1 MTSVNKLLEY
11 HELLM
16 NYEDTSN
23 YEQYNLPTGY
33 HFDFYKNDK
42 DIVDWVNIH
51 FKAGEFIDYEDEIA
65 VFHDYYDHFEKEL
78 NKRCIFILNEENE
91 KIGTGTISLLKEE
104 EYGYDAVVDWVA
116 IKKEY
121 QGKHLSRPLISRLIK
136 LANELGH
143 KKILLHTQTHSWLAA
158 KLYLD
163 AGFNPFNIEKDYK
176 GWQILKTLINHPKLS
191 TINKIDESQMYFN
204 DAILIYKELVK
215 NYGENFEYTIWHKNG
230 RHNVDVLYKGLLYKF
245 SYELDGNKAILT
257 PIIKEN
263 KYVRV
268 MFGNK
273 SGANSSLEFK
283 IDNVT
288 IANFWDSTKDDP
300 KKMGGFNFST
310 EEKILRW
317 LVRGDTIYDVEIPED
332 AEVVDCVN
340 IAAPHGVFRSNK
352 IILKNPRII
361 TDDMAM
367 DFYLKSKLPEKSYL
381 SSIFGLAVRGHLN
394 TAKRIIN
401 DKVNSSN
408 INVAIDEYLDF
419 IKPTPGWDKEIDL
432 QFSKNAKLIYDLL
445 LEKKKEYGME

>member
-23 YEQYNLPTGY
+23 YEQYDLPTGY
-33 HFDFYKNDK
+33 HFEFYKNDK
-42 DIVDWVNIH
+42 DIIDWVNIH
-51 FKAGEFIDYEDEIA
+51 FKSGEFTDYEYAIQ
-65 VFHDYYDHFEKEL
+65 VFHDYYDYFENEL
-78 NKRCIFILNEENE
+78 NKRCIFVLNEENE
-91 KIGTGTISLLKEE
+91 KIGTGTISLLKKE

-136 LANELGH
+136 LASELGH

-176 GWQILKTLINHPKLS
+176 GWQILKTLTNHPKLS
-191 TINKIDESQMYFN
+191 NIEKIDESQMYFN
-204 DAILIYKELVK
+204 DAVLIYEELIK
-215 NYGENFEYTIWHKNG
+215 KYGKDFEYSIWHTNG
-230 RHNVDVLYKGLLYKF
+230 RHDVEVLYKGLLYKF
-245 SYELDGNKAILT
+245 LYEIDENRAILT
-257 PIIKEN
+257 PIINEN
-263 KYVRV
+263 KYARV
-268 MFGNK
+268 MFGDK
-273 SGANSSLEFK
+273 SGANSTLEFK
-283 IDNVT
+283 IDDVT
-288 IANFWDSTKDDP
+288 VANFWNPTNEDP

-317 LVRGDTIYDVEIPED
+317 LVRGDTIYDVEIPKD
-332 AEVVDCVN
+332 AEVIDCVSVT
-340 IAAPHGVFRSNK
+340 APHGVFRSNK

-394 TAKRIIN
+394 TAKKIID

-408 INVAIDEYLDF
+408 INVAINEYLDF
-419 IKPTPGWDKEIDL
+419 VKPTPGWDREIDL
-432 QFSKNAKLIYDLL
+432 QFSKNAKYIYDLL